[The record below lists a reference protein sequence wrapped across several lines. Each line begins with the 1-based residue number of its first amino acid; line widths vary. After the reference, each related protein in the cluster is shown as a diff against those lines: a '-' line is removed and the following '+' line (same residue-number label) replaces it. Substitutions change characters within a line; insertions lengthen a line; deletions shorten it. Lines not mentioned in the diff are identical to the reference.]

1 VNAVLDPPVAPPD
14 IDVEQGGGG
23 SDWVQLIR
31 ASNDIDAHLLAGRL
45 LESGIE
51 SRAIKD
57 HAVPA
62 WLIGGTDPWTPVAIL
77 VRRFQLDESRLV
89 LAELS
94 FAGPDAV
101 PVPVTPAGSRWTAA
115 VVWWVAAIVLGILF
129 TGIGLLKTADY
140 LNSCR
145 APAVCAAP

>member
-1 VNAVLDPPVAPPD
+1 MNAVLDPPTAPPA
-14 IDVEQGGGG
+14 IDAERGGGG

-31 ASNDIDAHLLAGRL
+31 AANDIDAHLLAGRL

-57 HAVPA
+57 NTVPA
-62 WLIGGTDPWTPVAIL
+62 WLIGGSDPWTPVAVL
-77 VRRFQLDESRLV
+77 VRRFQLDESRIV

-94 FAGPDAV
+94 FAGPDAPPL
-101 PVPVTPAGSRWTAA
+101 PVSREPRWRAA
-115 VVWWVAAIVLGILF
+115 VVWWVAAIVLGVLF

-140 LNSCR
+140 LTGCR
-145 APAVCAAP
+145 APAQCAAP